1 MRKLAATNSEDNEE
15 EICLKTE
22 VPSGHEEVTIL
33 HNKDTNASP
42 KLMEHSQLNLLQTLH
57 QKQILQKQLHA
68 ILQSQ
73 NHSLNLKEQIEQ
85 LAKRYFCWSFSVFE
99 IIKLG
104 MH

>member
-22 VPSGHEEVTIL
+22 VPSDHEEVTIL

-85 LAKRYFCWSFSVFE
+85 LAKRYFCWSFSV
-99 IIKLG
+99 
-104 MH
+104 